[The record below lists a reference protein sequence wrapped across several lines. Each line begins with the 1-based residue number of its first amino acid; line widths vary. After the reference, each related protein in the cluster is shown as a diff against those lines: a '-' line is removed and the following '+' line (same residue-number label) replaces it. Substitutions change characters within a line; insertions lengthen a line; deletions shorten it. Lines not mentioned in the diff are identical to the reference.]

1 MVVALIGEDAT
12 LKRIYPEGPTVRLQP
27 ANVNMRPILVPA
39 ENVRVQG
46 IVVGLM
52 RRF

>member
-1 MVVALIGEDAT
+1 
-12 LKRIYPEGPTVRLQP
+12 VRLQP
-27 ANVNMRPILVPA
+27 ANAEMEPIWVDADQLQI
-39 ENVRVQG
+39 QG